1 MQFYEIQHII
11 DNKGWES
18 KIINLA
24 ERCKDLNGWTEKD
37 LLQFAVINMPM
48 YEVWL
53 MYLEDFVID
62 LEQSKKQKFFFD
74 KLFNKD
80 KRSTDR

>member
-11 DNKGWES
+11 DNKDWES
-18 KIINLA
+18 KITNLA

-48 YEVWL
+48 YKVWL

-62 LEQSKKQKFFFD
+62 LEQSKKHNCFFD
-74 KLFNKD
+74 RLFSKKD
-80 KRSTDR
+80 KGV